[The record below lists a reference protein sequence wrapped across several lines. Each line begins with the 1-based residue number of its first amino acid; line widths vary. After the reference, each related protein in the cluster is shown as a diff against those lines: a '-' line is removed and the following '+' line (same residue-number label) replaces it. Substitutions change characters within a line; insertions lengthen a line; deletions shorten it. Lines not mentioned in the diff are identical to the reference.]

1 MMKSLTK
8 AFAFFT
14 KEFHDIR
21 RQPRLLISLV
31 GGPLLVL
38 AAFGATFRSA
48 NPYVTSVL
56 VWPKDGVPGI
66 SQEEAVNIIG
76 SNFPLIKVTTD
87 EAEAMQMLE
96 SGEVDVVQIVPELP
110 TTQQAGLP
118 RPEIQVLS
126 KTIDPNAE
134 AWIRSLAYAETNYIN
149 QRLLTSEAVQAQ
161 ARAQEVMISL
171 QDFHT
176 QLAQLGALLTPET
189 IERTGTVI
197 VALRSLLEGLLA
209 ALPAEGSA
217 QANLAPEL
225 SAVRTITMSLL
236 DELSGLEQALQG
248 GNVAA
253 QIERLNGTLDKIGDL
268 RVTIRVLVDTPAED
282 IIAPI
287 KQSYTNL
294 RGSPYSLVVFYAPAV
309 LALLVQQLAITLA
322 SLGVVRERQMGA
334 FEMFRVSPLG
344 LSQILF
350 GKALAYT
357 LFATIAGIVLRALM
371 TLLTVPFPAYP
382 LQYLALLVMLSVAS
396 VGIGM
401 LISAASRTDAQ
412 AIQLTMLILLLSV
425 FFTGFFLPMN
435 GFALPAR
442 IIGLLIPMT
451 HAMKG
456 FRELSLSGTALDSGV
471 WVGLALITLLSY
483 GTVALVMRRQ
493 YRRVMD

>member
-1 MMKSLTK
+1 MKDIIK

-21 RQPRLLISLV
+21 RQPRLLVSLV

-56 VWPKDGVPGI
+56 VWPQNGIPGI
-66 SQEEAVNIIG
+66 SQEEAAQFIG
-76 SNFPLIKVTTD
+76 KSVSLVKVTTD
-87 EAEAMQMLE
+87 EAEAMGMLQ
-96 SGEVDVVQIVPELP
+96 SGKVDLVQVIPDLGAA
-110 TTQQAGLP
+110 QQAGQP
-118 RPEIQVLS
+118 RPQLQFIS

-134 AWIRSLAYAETNYIN
+134 AWIQSLAYGEANYIN
-149 QRLLTSEAVQAQ
+149 QQILTTEASQAQ
-161 ARAQEVMISL
+161 ALAQDVIVSL
-171 QDFHT
+171 QDFQTELARIGAKIDPQSIARVQQIIGEVRVVVT
-176 QLAQLGALLTPET
+176 QL
-189 IERTGTVI
+189 
-197 VALRSLLEGLLA
+197 LE
-209 ALPAEGSA
+209 ALPQESGV

-225 SAVRTITMSLL
+225 SAVHSAGARVL
-236 DELSGLEQALQG
+236 DALSGAEQAFQTG
-248 GNVAA
+248 EVTA
-253 QIERLNGTLDKIGDL
+253 QVERLNDAIGELDNL
-268 RVTIRVLVDTPAED
+268 RLTIRVFADTPAED

-287 KQSYTNL
+287 KQSHTNL

-396 VGIGM
+396 VGVGM

-412 AIQLTMLILLLSV
+412 AIQLTMLVLLLSV
-425 FFTGFFLPMN
+425 FFTGFFLPMS

-442 IIGLLIPMT
+442 IIGMLIPMT

-456 FRELSLSGTALDSGV
+456 FRELSLSGTTLDSGV

-493 YRRVMD
+493 YRSVMD